1 MRSCSVKLIKG
12 VCLLCVI
19 IKVKMIESLLAS
31 GEISETKSNA
41 TENERLWEL
50 RSSWLLFILS
60 CSIRVTIRCL
70 LLIGFLLFL
79 VTVTI
84 DIILTLLDSE
94 LQVEELS
101 EVAQQGYTLLSD
113 APQLD

>member
-12 VCLLCVI
+12 VCLCVI

-50 RSSWLLFILS
+50 RSSWLLSILS